1 MRSYSII
8 LIATSLASTLIAA
21 PANAQ
26 APRTFVS
33 AAGSDSNPC
42 SFAAP
47 CRHFQ
52 AAVNA
57 TSAGGEVDALD
68 PAGYGPIVISQA
80 ITIEGQGWS
89 YIAPPTGGNG
99 ITINA
104 VSGDVTIHGISLNGA
119 GITGITN
126 GIVFNSGANLSV
138 ANCVVQNFR
147 NNGILMQPASGNT
160 NFVIKDTLALN
171 NAAAGVYYFPPP
183 GSNAT
188 AKGVIDH
195 VTATAN
201 DFGLVIQTTSGGG
214 VAKVTISNSVAS
226 NNAMDGVYINNTAP
240 LAVSI
245 DNTTSSGNGNNGIT
259 GSGTAN
265 VRLGRSVITGN
276 SNFGV
281 FNETNSNTLFTY
293 QDNRATDN
301 GQGDVS
307 GVLTTVSLH

>member
-21 PANAQ
+21 SANAQ